1 MPHRIPES
9 DLLRPVLRALAASP
23 GGFLK
28 TSALIAAMVAEFAP
42 EGEDAEILDGRG
54 DTKFSQKVRNLVSHR
69 EGGGGLETMGY
80 ATYHKGRRGWQITE
94 AGRSHIAEKST

>member
-9 DLLRPVLRALAASP
+9 DLVRPTLQALANSAD
-23 GGFLK
+23 GFLK
-28 TSALIAAMVAEFAP
+28 TSDLIAAMEAQFDPA
-42 EGEDAEILDGRG
+42 GEDAELLDGRS

-80 ATYHKGRRGWQITE
+80 AAYHKRRRGWEITD
-94 AGRSHIAEKST
+94 AGRAYIAGRTA